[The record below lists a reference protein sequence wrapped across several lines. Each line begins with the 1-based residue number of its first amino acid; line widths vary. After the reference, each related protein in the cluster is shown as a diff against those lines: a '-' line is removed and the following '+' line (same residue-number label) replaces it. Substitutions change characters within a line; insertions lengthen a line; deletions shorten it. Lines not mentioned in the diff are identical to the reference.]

1 MGLFDRFKKKDK
13 PAAPAPVSVKIE
25 ARTVEVEV
33 AQQTPGELPMADV
46 GGYVSPS
53 GGFVNFGRFRVSG
66 MNASTGRKNTKRYEV
81 RTEEEARAAATA
93 DGLGDPMT
101 VEVEQNEGPTE
112 QQVAYA
118 LDLKAAIPAGACKAD
133 VSAIISR
140 ITDEDEAAP
149 DPGLSRWA
157 HDCGV
162 RFSRFVG
169 HDALL
174 GYSFPNFLL
183 PEVILNFKKRHPDI
197 QVSCQ
202 LCPTPEQ
209 YISQDIEQPALTL
222 FVCGAKNPVENYSKL
237 QGNPPMILFHRAYRC
252 LTNSQSSLAGRNCV
266 TPEDLKHRFCVLRS
280 SAEAR
285 TPVISALLDWL
296 SPVVPPEQFIR
307 SESVESIIKMA
318 ETHDDV
324 YALSYYPILNRYE
337 GIHTGKLISIPFA
350 DDCGDGELCLFY
362 SKRACQR
369 HPELRELVDEIY
381 KSSQSFIE
389 ETGD

>member
-118 LDLKAAIPAGACKAD
+118 LDLKATIPAGACKAD

-174 GYSFPNFLL
+174 GYMSHQLQGADAGTLYAYAVYLQEKGGSFSDPRRL
-183 PEVILNFKKRHPDI
+183 PAYDGLRRCGEAVAAD
-197 QVSCQ
+197 
-202 LCPTPEQ
+202 
-209 YISQDIEQPALTL
+209 PALM
-222 FVCGAKNPVENYSKL
+222 K
-237 QGNPPMILFHRAYRC
+237 
-252 LTNSQSSLAGRNCV
+252 SLEGR
-266 TPEDLKHRFCVLRS
+266 D
-280 SAEAR
+280 
-285 TPVISALLDWL
+285 
-296 SPVVPPEQFIR
+296 
-307 SESVESIIKMA
+307 
-318 ETHDDV
+318 
-324 YALSYYPILNRYE
+324 
-337 GIHTGKLISIPFA
+337 A
-350 DDCGDGELCLFY
+350 DDLRRPNRGTKIYTATAELL
-362 SKRACQR
+362 KAQKV
-369 HPELRELVDEIY
+369 L
-381 KSSQSFIE
+381 
-389 ETGD
+389 